1 MSTNLVRG
9 AAAAHRLDGGSGI
22 NHSVDRQAR
31 HTEGVAEV
39 LQIAQHADD
48 LGSGPGLLHP
58 AARGEPAGFF
68 DPPGLLFFR
77 AGSVRLLLEQNAASA
92 LVYLQVDDLEA
103 TVETLRADG
112 VEIVSEPHV
121 IFTHADDRL
130 GPAGTEEHMAFI
142 RDSEGN
148 PVGLVSHR
156 PPGRPVALQFGY
168 ARRLLADC

>member
-1 MSTNLVRG
+1 MHVSCKKGPGRQRDE
-9 AAAAHRLDGGSGI
+9 AAK
-22 NHSVDRQAR
+22 VD
-31 HTEGVAEV
+31 TEDVAEV

-48 LGSGPGLLHP
+48 LDRARAFYTKLL
-58 AARGEPAGFF
+58 GEEPAGFF

-92 LVYLQVDDLEA
+92 LVYLKVDDVA
-103 TVETLRADG
+103 ASVAALRADG

-130 GPAGTEEHMAFI
+130 GPAGTEEHMAFV

-148 PVGLVSHR
+148 LVGLVSHH
-156 PPGRPVALQFGY
+156 PTEKSQ
-168 ARRLLADC
+168 